1 MAGWLPVLKAS
12 LPYVSQIVTAALPA
26 FTAKPPGARPEDV
39 VPRQIA
45 ELQEAVTANAERV
58 KELAIQLKE
67 VLESMDAG
75 VAESQAEIARLR
87 QPSMRSAA
95 SRWWRWWWRWWWRS
109 GRCSPAEVASSRA
122 RRPPGSGDR

>member
-26 FTAKPPGARPEDV
+26 FTSKPSGARPEDV
-39 VPRQIA
+39 YPRQIA

-75 VAESQAEIARLR
+75 VAELQGEITRLR
-87 QPSMRSAA
+87 RMLYAA
-95 SRWWRWWWRWWWRS
+95 
-109 GRCSPAEVASSRA
+109 GGIALVALVVAAWALLA
-122 RRPPGSGDR
+122 R

>member
-26 FTAKPPGARPEDV
+26 FTSKPPGARPEDV

-45 ELQEAVTANAERV
+45 ELQEAATGNAERV

-75 VAESQAEIARLR
+75 VEQLQGEITRLR
-87 QPSMRSAA
+87 RMTLALGGIA
-95 SRWWRWWWRWWWRS
+95 VL
-109 GRCSPAEVASSRA
+109 ALVVAVWALLA
-122 RRPPGSGDR
+122 R

>member
-26 FTAKPPGARPEDV
+26 FTSKPPGARAEDV
-39 VPRQIA
+39 VPGQIA
-45 ELQEAVTANAERV
+45 ELQEAVTGNAERV

-75 VAESQAEIARLR
+75 VAELQEEIARLR
-87 QPSMRSAA
+87 RTIHVLGGVAVAA
-95 SRWWRWWWRWWWRS
+95 LV
-109 GRCSPAEVASSRA
+109 VALAALIVR
-122 RRPPGSGDR
+122 

>member
-26 FTAKPPGARPEDV
+26 FTSKPPGARPEEV
-39 VPRQIA
+39 APRQIA

-75 VAESQAEIARLR
+75 VSELQAELARLR
-87 QPSMRSAA
+87 RMIYALGGVAVVALVVAA
-95 SRWWRWWWRWWWRS
+95 W
-109 GRCSPAEVASSRA
+109 ALLA
-122 RRPPGSGDR
+122 R